1 MNKILEKIIFGISN
15 FLICTWF
22 VPSPQIPLV
31 PKVLYKQKLVPT
43 KDGDLQLKS
52 RTL

>member
-1 MNKILEKIIFGISN
+1 MNKISEKIFFGISN

-22 VPSPQIPLV
+22 VPSPQIPSV

-43 KDGDLQLKS
+43 KEGDLQLKS
-52 RTL
+52 RTM